1 MDLTILIPVKNEEDN
16 ISNIINNIEKK
27 LFNISYEVLFVN
39 DFSTDNTVEIINNYQ
54 NLKKNIEIIHNK
66 KIGLGETVKNGIK
79 FSKGEYISII
89 MCDGSDNINDLK
101 SYIEIIMKENLD
113 AVFGSRFLRNS
124 KITGYPKFKLI
135 LNRIFNY
142 FVSLIYMN
150 KYNDFTNAFKIYK
163 KDVLLEIEPI
173 VSESFNVFLELP
185 LKIINRGYKYKI
197 IPINWLGRE
206 QGVSK
211 FKFNE
216 LKSKYIFTLIYCFA
230 EKILLLNKKN
240 KIDK

>member
-16 ISNIINNIEKK
+16 ISNIIDNIEKR
-27 LFNISYEVLFVN
+27 LFNLNYEVLFVN
-39 DFSTDNTVEIINNYQ
+39 DFSTDNTVEIINNYK
-54 NLKKNIEIIHNK
+54 NLKKNIEIVHNK
-66 KIGLGETVKNGIK
+66 KEGLGEAIKNGIK
-79 FSKGEYISII
+79 FSKGEYLSII
-89 MCDGSDNINDLK
+89 MCDGSDDIDDLK
-101 SYIEIIMKENLD
+101 KYVEIIKKENLD

-124 KITGYPKFKLI
+124 KIIGYPKFKLF

-142 FVSLIYMN
+142 FVSLIYVN

-163 KDVLLEIEPI
+163 KSVLLEIEPI

-185 LKIINRGYKYKI
+185 LKIINRRFKYKVV
-197 IPINWLGRE
+197 PINWLGRE

-216 LKSKYIFTLIYCFA
+216 LRSKYIFTLIYCFA